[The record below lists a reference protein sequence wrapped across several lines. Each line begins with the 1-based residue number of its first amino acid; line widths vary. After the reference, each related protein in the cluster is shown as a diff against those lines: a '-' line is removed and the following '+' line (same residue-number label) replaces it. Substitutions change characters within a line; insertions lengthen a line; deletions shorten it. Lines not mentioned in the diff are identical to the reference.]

1 LIDYHLS
8 QIGGNFISAS
18 FRFMALLGDFNE
30 AGSALV
36 LPEADRQALITRC
49 LEHLQE
55 IHDENNGEKILV
67 TSDSITFVNKAKK
80 FDFVYVAPGEIAHID
95 NAAGLDKAVHMK
107 TFLDYMLLTYSQK
120 LYLVVD
126 GNMYRSGFAYRAS
139 LHKSRFVIK
148 RYQ

>member
-1 LIDYHLS
+1 
-8 QIGGNFISAS
+8 
-18 FRFMALLGDFNE
+18 MALLGDFNE